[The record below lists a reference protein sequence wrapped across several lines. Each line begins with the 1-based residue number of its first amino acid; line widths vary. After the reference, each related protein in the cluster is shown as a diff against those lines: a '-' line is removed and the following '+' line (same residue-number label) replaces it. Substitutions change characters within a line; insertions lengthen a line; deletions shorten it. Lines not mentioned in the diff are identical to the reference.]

1 MVGVNG
7 WLERLDSQVGV
18 TVWLDSKS
26 NGEKGPILSSSALQ
40 THTRKLLLSR
50 VFETV
55 EKDLVRR
62 ILCSHPPAVLSLVSV
77 YGLGSRASVP
87 AACYVSDVSPVV
99 TQTLSIDTSLRLVIS
114 DAQSVRSR

>member
-55 EKDLVRR
+55 EKDLDGFCAALG
-62 ILCSHPPAVLSLVSV
+62 LCLRS
-77 YGLGSRASVP
+77 
-87 AACYVSDVSPVV
+87 
-99 TQTLSIDTSLRLVIS
+99 LSISSAPYGSFSFLGLP
-114 DAQSVRSR
+114 